1 MGVLGANL
9 PISPDAAATSSFFFS
24 QPWTRHQDI
33 WKPSTATDSLI
44 VPSRMEMLFRHPA
57 RITILSK
64 QVVPIKG
71 AHRSPAS
78 FWNHNFFLLKP
89 STGSLKEPV
98 KKRSSLFKVFWKGA
112 RPLFFLLKCLALSS
126 HPRTTHLYIG
136 RPQSCDIHFRISFHQ
151 LPQGFSIRFIPKRG
165 SEMTWR
171 KPFTIAVTGASK
183 RAQSSQMLKCLVS
196 PEVNSQDSLFSLSQ
210 QWSHGSA
217 TRHC

>member
-9 PISPDAAATSSFFFS
+9 PISPDTAATSSFFFS

-44 VPSRMEMLFRHPA
+44 VPSIIRMEMLFRHPA

-71 AHRSPAS
+71 AHRS
-78 FWNHNFFLLKP
+78 HCKLLKP
-89 STGSLKEPV
+89 QFLLVEALHMLFWRNQWRSGAAGSRYSGQV
-98 KKRSSLFKVFWKGA
+98 RG
-112 RPLFFLLKCLALSS
+112 PLFFLLKCLALSS

-183 RAQSSQMLKCLVS
+183 RAQSS
-196 PEVNSQDSLFSLSQ
+196 
-210 QWSHGSA
+210 
-217 TRHC
+217 